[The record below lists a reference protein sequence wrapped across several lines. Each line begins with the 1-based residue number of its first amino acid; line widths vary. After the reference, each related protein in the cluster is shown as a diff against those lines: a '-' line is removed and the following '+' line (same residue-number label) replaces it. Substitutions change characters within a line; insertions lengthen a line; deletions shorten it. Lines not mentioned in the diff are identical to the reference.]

1 MIAVRRVSVKIAMRA
16 SIRRVVRR
24 CVVTAVQDR
33 ILMLAWRHVPNA
45 TQVKAITT
53 RTPRLPA
60 NLAGQVLLHQ
70 LALRVVVR
78 AQTGSTQTV
87 LHALTALRVST
98 MRMTTPR
105 QCVWIVL
112 LEKHPRHL
120 LLSARGVRLALM
132 LRLARRLAHSAQPD
146 WLTPTATHRV
156 HVQLVLQVSTLASV
170 QQSAHRVLPVV

>member
-1 MIAVRRVSVKIAMRA
+1 MFKYTLDINYAACIRLVRSAR
-16 SIRRVVRR
+16 
-24 CVVTAVQDR
+24 
-33 ILMLAWRHVPNA
+33 
-45 TQVKAITT
+45 
-53 RTPRLPA
+53 
-60 NLAGQVLLHQ
+60 
-70 LALRVVVR
+70 
-78 AQTGSTQTV
+78 
-87 LHALTALRVST
+87 
-98 MRMTTPR
+98 R